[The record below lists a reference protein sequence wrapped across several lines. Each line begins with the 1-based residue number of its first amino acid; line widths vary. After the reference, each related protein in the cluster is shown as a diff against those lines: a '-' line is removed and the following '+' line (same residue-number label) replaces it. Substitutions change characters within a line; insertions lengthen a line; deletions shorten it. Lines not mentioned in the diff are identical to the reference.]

1 MPTRDVPER
10 FLVAF
15 SLAGEQRDLVRTIA
29 EAVENKLGCGAVF
42 LDEWFEHY
50 IAGDDADLKLQD
62 IYGRRC
68 DLAVVCVSELWVQA
82 LDTGR
87 A

>member
-1 MPTRDVPER
+1 MPAREVPEK

-15 SLAGEQRDLVRTIA
+15 SLAGEQREYVRAVA
-29 EAVENKLGCGAVF
+29 EAVEVHLGRGTVF

-50 IAGDDADLKLQD
+50 LAGDDADLKLQD

-68 DLAVVCVSELWVQA
+68 ELAVVCISAQY
-82 LDTGR
+82 G
-87 A
+87 